1 MGLNPIGNPEWPK
14 QTADLLESVTTKIR
28 ESTTAKVVTVVRAA
42 VFGLLAAILGMIIAV
57 LALIC
62 VTRALQ
68 LLIGIFTDHDR
79 SVWIAYLAI
88 GALFCAIGALLMSKR
103 HAPSSD

>member
-1 MGLNPIGNPEWPK
+1 MGLNPIGNPDWPK

-28 ESTTAKVVTVVRAA
+28 EGATTKVVTVVRAA
-42 VFGLLAAILGMIIAV
+42 VFGLLAAILVVIVAV

-62 VTRALQ
+62 ATRALQ
-68 LLIGIFTDHDR
+68 LLIGIFTDHER

-88 GALFCAIGALLMSKR
+88 GALFCTLGALLMSKR
-103 HAPSSD
+103 HAPSGG